1 MSLLTLRSTNNNN
14 GSNVSESAANF
25 SNHFKEGIVISPGD
39 TFELVSMSI
48 NKLDKFEIIQGVN
61 DTFIWRIGPPGPNSG
76 SANYSQ
82 HVVVLTAGSYNGA
95 DLAKHIEEQVNNS
108 YSFRS
113 LSWWMVMHLYSIN
126 HKRWNYN

>member
-61 DTFIWRIGPPGPNSG
+61 DTFYLENWTSR
-76 SANYSQ
+76 
-82 HVVVLTAGSYNGA
+82 
-95 DLAKHIEEQVNNS
+95 AKFWLCE
-108 YSFRS
+108 
-113 LSWWMVMHLYSIN
+113 L
-126 HKRWNYN
+126 